1 VFLSAET
8 SGLEIHPL
16 LSGAAA
22 ASNKSEE
29 DLAAAQAAHEL
40 MTLAFAQRI
49 EGETQSGHPEVSI
62 NDPSFLLLWRRDGY
76 KTPARLGLLAC

>member
-1 VFLSAET
+1 VFLSAEK

-29 DLAAAQAAHEL
+29 DLVAAQAAHEL

-49 EGETQSGHPEVSI
+49 QDETQSGRPEVRI
-62 NDPSFLLLWRRDGY
+62 DAPSVLLL
-76 KTPARLGLLAC
+76 